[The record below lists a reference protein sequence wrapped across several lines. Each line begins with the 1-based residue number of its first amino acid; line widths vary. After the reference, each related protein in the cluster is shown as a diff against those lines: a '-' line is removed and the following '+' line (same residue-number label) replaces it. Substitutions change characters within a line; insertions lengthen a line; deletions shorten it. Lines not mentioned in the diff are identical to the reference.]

1 MTRVSS
7 MVMLII
13 AVLATPRLEAGA
25 DAVGCFTAFITRG
38 PAFPRR
44 VNLTL
49 LETLERRGLERLAD
63 LRTRA

>member
-1 MTRVSS
+1 MTPP
-7 MVMLII
+7 
-13 AVLATPRLEAGA
+13 T
-25 DAVGCFTAFITRG
+25 

-49 LETLERRGLERLAD
+49 LEALERRGLERLAD

>member
-1 MTRVSS
+1 MTPP
-7 MVMLII
+7 
-13 AVLATPRLEAGA
+13 T
-25 DAVGCFTAFITRG
+25 